1 MSMSVFPFNL
11 KTMFSSILI
20 AVLPMLPL
28 LAFEYDWLELLKKII
43 GMLI

>member
-1 MSMSVFPFNL
+1 MGMQIFPFNL

-28 LAFEYDWLELLKKII
+28 LAFEYKWIALSKKVL
-43 GMLI
+43 GMPI